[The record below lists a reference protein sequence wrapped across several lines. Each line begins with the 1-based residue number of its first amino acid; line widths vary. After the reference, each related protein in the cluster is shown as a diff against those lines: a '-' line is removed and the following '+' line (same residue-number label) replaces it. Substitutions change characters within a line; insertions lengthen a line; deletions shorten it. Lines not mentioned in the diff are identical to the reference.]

1 MFQDV
6 HMGGPAYTAGI
17 RPGDL
22 LLKAADRGLEPPT
35 ELVFPMSAA
44 VTIVVRKPDGKEILH
59 SLQIPSPKTREHPLS
74 TPKAIV
80 CSELPGKVGHL
91 KVTMFPGTVGVDFA
105 HQLDRAMQNL
115 EGCDRLIVDLRGNTG
130 GGIGGL
136 RLMSYLTP
144 KKIEVG
150 YSLTRARREGG
161 YEKERLPHFR
171 RIPAHKS
178 SLIWL
183 ALRYAF
189 ADRSIVVVTEGLG
202 PQKFHGRIVLLV
214 NEHTAG
220 QAEMVAAFAEE
231 NQLAT
236 IVGTK
241 TAGRLLT
248 GMGFKTGHGYYLGL
262 PIANYLTWQGR
273 MIEGAGISP
282 AVPIEMDFDALMAGG
297 ETRDNQL
304 EKALEVARIM

>member
-1 MFQDV
+1 M
-6 HMGGPAYTAGI
+6 
-17 RPGDL
+17 
-22 LLKAADRGLEPPT
+22 
-35 ELVFPMSAA
+35 
-44 VTIVVRKPDGKEILH
+44 
-59 SLQIPSPKTREHPLS
+59 
-74 TPKAIV
+74 
-80 CSELPGKVGHL
+80 CPGKVEI
-91 KVTMFPGTVGVDFA
+91 DFA
-105 HQLDRAMQNL
+105 NQLDFDVHPL
-115 EGCDRLIVDLRGNTG
+115 DKCDRLTVDLRGNTG

-150 YSLTRARREGG
+150 YSLTRARRDGG

-214 NEHTAG
+214 NEHSAG
-220 QAEMVAAFAEE
+220 QAEKDAALSEE

-248 GMGFKTGHGYYLGL
+248 GMGFK
-262 PIANYLTWQGR
+262 
-273 MIEGAGISP
+273 
-282 AVPIEMDFDALMAGG
+282 D
-297 ETRDNQL
+297 
-304 EKALEVARIM
+304 